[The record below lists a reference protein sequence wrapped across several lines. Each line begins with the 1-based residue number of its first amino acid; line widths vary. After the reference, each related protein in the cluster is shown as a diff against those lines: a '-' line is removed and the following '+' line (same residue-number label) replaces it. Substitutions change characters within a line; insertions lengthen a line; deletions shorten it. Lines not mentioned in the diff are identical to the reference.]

1 MSRRHPVPRSGQRY
15 QNGLGDIASF
25 FAAGSLI
32 TGGAELSAYNTMAY
46 SNNYSLISLNRI
58 VLTYM
63 FTTNGLFQTALQLPI
78 QDAISRG
85 VELESDEISASDI
98 DTVLEFWDD
107 EGIWD
112 TILNGATWARLYGGG
127 GILINTNQDPTTPL
141 RLRGIGRSP
150 LELYDVERWQLDTN
164 FPYTEEFD
172 LEQRSSEFMYLLGN
186 KIHESRFILMK
197 GKRAPSYVRRQ
208 LRGWG
213 MSEGE
218 RMIRELNL
226 YLKTD
231 NVLYEILDEAK
242 VDVYKIKG
250 LASKLA
256 TAAGTATVAQRVQ
269 YANQIKNYLS
279 ALMLDS
285 EEDFQQKTMTFQ
297 GLADVKRENRIGVAA
312 ALRMPVTKLFG
323 MSASGFN
330 SGEDDLESYNQMVE
344 SEVRRPLNRTVK
356 GLFDLTFA
364 YLFDYIP
371 RYRFRWPPMRVLTE
385 VEQQEVKDR
394 EANRLMQMY
403 DRGLLLS
410 DAAEDQAKKAGLL
423 APGVTFAKSP
433 VPPNGPESVDQF
445 KMPAPS
451 VKANSKLRFKN
462 VEPAKGE
469 SKDAYISRCIAYLKK
484 NEGKS
489 TKEAAGQCYGMWD
502 EAHK

>member
-1 MSRRHPVPRSGQRY
+1 MSRRHPVPRDSRRN
-15 QNGLGDIASF
+15 NGLGDLATF
-25 FAAGSLI
+25 VTAGSLI

-78 QDAISRG
+78 QDAISKG
-85 VELESDEISASDI
+85 VELESDELSASDI

-112 TILNGATWARLYGGG
+112 TILHGATWARLYGGG

-242 VDVYKIKG
+242 VDVYKIKD
-250 LASKLA
+250 LATKLA
-256 TAAGTATVAQRVQ
+256 TAAGTAQIAQRVQ

-279 ALMLDS
+279 ALMLDAN
-285 EEDFQQKTMTFQ
+285 EDFQQKTMSFQ

-344 SEVRRPLNRTVK
+344 SEIRRPLNRTVK

-371 RYRFRWPPMRVLTE
+371 RFRFRWPTMRVLTE
-385 VEQQEVKDR
+385 LEHQEVLDR
-394 EANRLMQMY
+394 SMNRILAAY
-403 DRGLLLS
+403 DRGLIQT
-410 DAAEDQAKKAGLL
+410 DAVEQETKKAGIFTTNVNMV
-423 APGVTFAKSP
+423 AHP
-433 VPPNGPESVDQF
+433 VPPNGPETVDSF
-445 KMPAPS
+445 KMPVPA
-451 VKANSKLRFKN
+451 VKANAKLRFKN

-489 TKEAAGQCYGMWD
+489 TKEAAGQCYGMWE
-502 EAHK
+502 EAKK

>member
-1 MSRRHPVPRSGQRY
+1 MSRRHPVPKQRY
-15 QNGLGDIASF
+15 ENGLGDLVTLAK
-25 FAAGSLI
+25 AGALI
-32 TGGAELSAYNTMAY
+32 TGGSELSAYNTIGY
-46 SNNYSLISLNRI
+46 SNNYSLLSLNRI

-85 VELESDEISASDI
+85 IEIESDELSQSDI
-98 DTVLEFWDD
+98 DTVFEFWED
-107 EGIWD
+107 EGFWD
-112 TILNGATWARLYGGG
+112 TILHGATWSRLYGGG

-172 LEQRSSEFMYLLGN
+172 LEQRSSEYMYLLGN

-226 YLKTD
+226 YLKTQ
-231 NVLYEILDEAK
+231 NVLYEILDESK
-242 VDVYKIKG
+242 IDVYHIKG
-250 LASKLA
+250 LAQKLM
-256 TAAGTATVAQRVQ
+256 TSQGTAQVAARVQ
-269 YANQIKNYLS
+269 AANEIKNYVN

-285 EEDFQQKTMTFQ
+285 EENFEQKTMTFA
-297 GLADVKRENRIGVAA
+297 GLAEVSRENRIGVAA

-344 SEVRRPLNRTVK
+344 SEIRRPLNRMIK
-356 GLFDLTFA
+356 GCLDLTFA

-371 RYRFRWPPMRVLTE
+371 RFRFRWPPMRVLTE
-385 VEQQEVKDR
+385 LEQQEVKDR
-394 EANRLMQMY
+394 ESNRLLAFY
-403 DRGLLLS
+403 DRGLIQTN
-410 DAAEDQAKKAGLL
+410 AVEEQVKKAGIFTHNMRM
-423 APGVTFAKSP
+423 VQNP
-433 VPPNGPESVDQF
+433 VPPNGPESVAEI
-445 KMPAPS
+445 PLIETA
-451 VKANSKLRFKN
+451 VKANSKKGLLDWFKGN
-462 VEPAKGE
+462 K
-469 SKDAYISRCIAYLKK
+469 
-484 NEGKS
+484 
-489 TKEAAGQCYGMWD
+489 
-502 EAHK
+502 